1 MSPILIRQ
9 QSKESTK
16 KNIIVSRSHAGT
28 VKETIQSRI
37 PNSDVIPAG
46 GAGYKVL
53 SLFEGVANAYVHT
66 TLIKKWD
73 ICAGNALLSA
83 MGGKMTTLSGW

>member
-1 MSPILIRQ
+1 M
-9 QSKESTK
+9 
-16 KNIIVSRSHAGT
+16 SRSHSGT
-28 VKETIQSRI
+28 VKEVVKDRI

-53 SLFEGVANAYVHT
+53 SLFEGEANAYVHT

-73 ICAGNALLSA
+73 ICAGHALLSA
-83 MGGKMTTLSGW
+83 HGGKMTTLRGNDLKLNLIVIY

>member
-1 MSPILIRQ
+1 M
-9 QSKESTK
+9 
-16 KNIIVSRSHAGT
+16 SRSHAGS
-28 VKETIQSRI
+28 VKETVKDRI

-53 SLFEGVANAYVHT
+53 SLFEGKANAYVHT

-73 ICAGNALLSA
+73 ICAGNALLTA
-83 MGGKMTTLSGW
+83 VGGKMTTLHGW